1 MKLDGYEIIKT
12 LHESSRSHLYLVQHP
27 EEEQPKV
34 LKVPSQNF
42 AEDAIY
48 LQGFI
53 REAWLGERVNHR
65 NIMKISRGNDQS
77 QYYYHFCEYIQG
89 QTLSEWYYDNPKP
102 SISQVRDI
110 IKQVITALR
119 VFQRLDVVHRDL
131 KLENIMI
138 DQFGK
143 VTLIDYGSAQVASL
157 MESAN
162 TIHEEVPQGSL
173 DYVAPET
180 LISNKAD
187 HVSDL
192 FSLGVIAYQ
201 LLSGELPFKPM
212 SKNEALNAQSHQ
224 WQYRP
229 IKTYR
234 PDLPLW
240 IDFALKQ
247 ATDPNPN
254 LRYQAYSEFEADI
267 NKPNLSAVEE
277 YKSQPILER
286 DPVLFWQ
293 GVSFICFILFLIALA
308 N

>member
-1 MKLDGYEIIKT
+1 
-12 LHESSRSHLYLVQHP
+12 
-27 EEEQPKV
+27 
-34 LKVPSQNF
+34 
-42 AEDAIY
+42 
-48 LQGFI
+48 
-53 REAWLGERVNHR
+53 
-65 NIMKISRGNDQS
+65 
-77 QYYYHFCEYIQG
+77 
-89 QTLSEWYYDNPKP
+89 
-102 SISQVRDI
+102 
-110 IKQVITALR
+110 VITALR